1 MSHTPLEH
9 LEPCRCLV
17 KITEMGSQI
26 LYCPLHAA
34 APALLEALKAFEAGF
49 RDGNIQW
56 TKPRQSDNDAYHPA
70 NTLMCNAIAN
80 AEGRG

>member
-34 APALLEALKAFEAGF
+34 APALLEALKEIAEGKGQFSQDHLTHA
-49 RDGNIQW
+49 
-56 TKPRQSDNDAYHPA
+56 K
-70 NTLMCNAIAN
+70 NTIEDMKMLATIAIAL